1 MRLSLTGKQSQEKFL
16 QQSTPHTVVTD
27 SHLPNFKSSVQI
39 TCTDTPQDL
48 ISTSIGSSSSGVR
61 TIITTNSSL
70 TPSSNTLSV
79 ASLLR
84 LPIFMNSTQIGLED
98 NYYSKISEFKD
109 SGWIQMYAET
119 PQEVY
124 DLSIIGLKL
133 AEEVKLPVVV
143 FQDWITYRTYQPVE
157 ILDDK
162 TLKKMIGE
170 YYSKQSLT
178 NFRRPFTFNAFL
190 TANENMK
197 AKKDHENTISF
208 SKKKYHNLTKKL
220 PFKEYP
226 PMARYKV
233 SGADYVIVSK
243 GSTTG
248 IVKDVVDELRQEGI
262 KAGSL
267 KLRLFRPFP
276 FQEVSE
282 ALKNSKGVAVIERNT
297 SLGSYPTIYKE
308 IKQSFMGS
316 LQSYVYGL
324 KGGEVSKEEIRE
336 IFVKMNK
343 KDFDENVRYLR

>member
-1 MRLSLTGKQSQEKFL
+1 MRLSLTGRESQEKFL
-16 QQSTPHTVVTD
+16 HQSTPHVVVTD
-27 SHLPNFKSSVQI
+27 SSPSKINHSTLISCS
-39 TCTDTPQDL
+39 DTPQDL
-48 ISTSIGSSSSGVR
+48 ISTSIGSSSSGIR
-61 TIITTNSSL
+61 TIVSTNSSF
-70 TPSSNTLSV
+70 TSSSSTLSV

-98 NYYSKISEFKD
+98 SYYSNIPPFKD
-109 SGWIQMYAET
+109 TGWIQMYAET

-143 FQDWITYRTYQPVE
+143 FQDWITSRTYQPVDV
-157 ILDDK
+157 LDDK
-162 TLKKMIGE
+162 TVKKTLGE

-197 AKKDHENTISF
+197 AKKDHENAISF
-208 SKKKYHNLTKKL
+208 SKRKYYNLTKKL

-226 PMARYKV
+226 PIARYKV
-233 SGADYVIVSK
+233 TGADYVIVSK
-243 GSTTG
+243 GSTSG

-276 FQEVSE
+276 FQEISE

-297 SLGSYPTIYKE
+297 SLGSYPTLYKE

-324 KGGEVSKEEIRE
+324 KGGEVSKEEIKD
-336 IFVKMNK
+336 IFVRMNK
-343 KDFDENVRYLR
+343 KDFDENIRYLK